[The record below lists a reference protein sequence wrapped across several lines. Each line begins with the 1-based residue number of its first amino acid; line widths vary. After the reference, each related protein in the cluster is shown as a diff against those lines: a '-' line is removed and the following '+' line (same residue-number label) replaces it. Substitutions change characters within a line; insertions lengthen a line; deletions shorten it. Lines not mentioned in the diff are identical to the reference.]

1 MSDSGRSESL
11 SSVSEMKWGKGI
23 RWANAASV
31 EEGRRHKRVDF
42 LTALEVGSVLSVT
55 AAVAVKVRQRRL
67 PGMAIGGR
75 RTGEWARWAA
85 SPSGPDTLVASEE
98 MKGVGRLLWRV
109 GREASWAGVENFR
122 RKQVRLQGMFG
133 RRSDRAAKKI
143 ENYFCIDS
151 RIFGV
156 QIKTFS
162 NQI

>member
-55 AAVAVKVRQRRL
+55 AAAAVKARQRRL

-85 SPSGPDTLVASEE
+85 SPSGPDTP
-98 MKGVGRLLWRV
+98 VGQRGNERRRSRPAALA
-109 GREASWAGVENFR
+109 GWARG
-122 RKQVRLQGMFG
+122 QLG
-133 RRSDRAAKKI
+133 RRGKFSKETSQAARNVWAEI
-143 ENYFCIDS
+143 RSGC
-151 RIFGV
+151 
-156 QIKTFS
+156 
-162 NQI
+162 